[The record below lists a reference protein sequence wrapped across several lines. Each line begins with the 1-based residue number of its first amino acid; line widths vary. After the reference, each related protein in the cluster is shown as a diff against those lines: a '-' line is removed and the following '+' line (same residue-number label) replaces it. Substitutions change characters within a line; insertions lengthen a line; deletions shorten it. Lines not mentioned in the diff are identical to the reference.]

1 MSGLHDA
8 TRRRLSL
15 IDTVKAIAA
24 AFFGVRGSRAHEQD
38 IAQLNPVHV
47 IIIGVALAAL
57 FVVSL
62 LAIVNWVVG

>member
-1 MSGLHDA
+1 LHEA

-15 IDTVKAIAA
+15 IDTVRAIGA
-24 AFFGVRGSRAHEQD
+24 AFFGVRGSKAHESD

-47 IIIGVALAAL
+47 VLTGVALAAL
-57 FVVSL
+57 FVMGL